1 MPSSSPRATFSAL
14 SPPIHSRSSSRELAA
29 PASEGEVEQDEL
41 AFTIESPSQPQLQ
54 LFENI
59 FNTGKLLASY
69 CCDDPLWST
78 LAEVALPCSN
88 CVRHPEAC
96 KVPEGSPHCSSQNL
110 AYSQRFLEL
119 HRSPAQRMSWGIP
132 EDAWCRYDNCLHS
145 QISSTSILLEL
156 NMLDNQDT
164 RAVDRRE
171 LECFQRAQEDGSMK
185 KRRLTKTR
193 SQPAPPPLSPSP
205 PHLSSMHS
213 VLAPR
218 ITPVSRQTGSV
229 RDPEPL
235 VQLAEVAGRQT
246 GFGTGN
252 AARFAVPVPLDIKG
266 PQEDTDT
273 SPLSMPPANRPA
285 LVPRILVQHPYC
297 AENECLV
304 AQVCLLQSQL
314 ASLRQENSTLASAL
328 RDTLMSLEARQG
340 ELKQLR
346 ASTSLSSQRQEEYDR
361 LMVQVQALQRLLPGP
376 IDKPLVNRFQDF
388 EESHCVAREDRDRYL
403 SRSASS
409 DHRNEE
415 LEKSLIQQQSLVDES
430 NALAVRQR
438 KRIEALQEEVHC
450 FRERALFVEKMV
462 REYPEE
468 GSYSVSHPPLAEVQG
483 KLNNTLAALQR
494 VATFAHRLY
503 SIISFLRRGL
513 DTAEPDII
521 VRSFQLALEFME
533 AARGVHAELHLRS
546 LSSVQWFF
554 HNAAEREKGTYCL
567 ILANSRFPD
576 DAPFLNAAQ
585 HAGFLAPFED
595 SLELP
600 VHRRMFALETA
611 LPHHDT
617 PPPGSVSYQDVGVDP
632 HEVNSPPPD
641 VPLFLPDSTSPTS
654 PLLPNP
660 SPPPPPLFGAV
671 ATLAIDLTGEDNNE
685 DLYESPS
692 SRDHCLAWEVTDA
705 DGMEVDEGAP
715 VKSESSVA

>member
-14 SPPIHSRSSSRELAA
+14 SPPIRSRSSSRESAA
-29 PASEGEVEQDEL
+29 PASEGEVKQDEL

-59 FNTGKLLASY
+59 FNTGKSLASY

-110 AYSQRFLEL
+110 AYSRRFLEL
-119 HRSPAQRMSWGIP
+119 HRSPAQHVSWGIP
-132 EDAWCRYDNCLHS
+132 EDAWCRYDNRLHS

-164 RAVDRRE
+164 RAVNRRE
-171 LECFQRAQEDGSMK
+171 LERFQRAQEDGSMK

-205 PHLSSMHS
+205 PHPSSMHS

-218 ITPVSRQTGSV
+218 IRPVSRQTGSV

-235 VQLAEVAGRQT
+235 VQLAEVAGHQT
-246 GFGTGN
+246 SFGTGN
-252 AARFAVPVPLDIKG
+252 AARFAVPVPSDIKG

-273 SPLSMPPANRPA
+273 SPLSMPTANRPA
-285 LVPRILVQHPYC
+285 L
-297 AENECLV
+297 
-304 AQVCLLQSQL
+304 SQL
-314 ASLRQENSTLASAL
+314 ASLRQENVTLASAL
-328 RDTLMSLEARQG
+328 RDTSTSLEARQG

-346 ASTSLSSQRQEEYDR
+346 ASISLSSQRQEEYDR

-388 EESHCVAREDRDRYL
+388 EESHCVAREDCDRYL
-403 SRSASS
+403 SCSASS
-409 DHRNEE
+409 DHHNEE
-415 LEKSLIQQQSLVDES
+415 LEKSLIQQQSLVDKS

-438 KRIEALQEEVHC
+438 KRIEALQEE
-450 FRERALFVEKMV
+450 
-462 REYPEE
+462 
-468 GSYSVSHPPLAEVQG
+468 
-483 KLNNTLAALQR
+483 
-494 VATFAHRLY
+494 
-503 SIISFLRRGL
+503 
-513 DTAEPDII
+513 
-521 VRSFQLALEFME
+521 
-533 AARGVHAELHLRS
+533 
-546 LSSVQWFF
+546 
-554 HNAAEREKGTYCL
+554 
-567 ILANSRFPD
+567 
-576 DAPFLNAAQ
+576 
-585 HAGFLAPFED
+585 
-595 SLELP
+595 
-600 VHRRMFALETA
+600 
-611 LPHHDT
+611 
-617 PPPGSVSYQDVGVDP
+617 DVGVDP

-660 SPPPPPLFGAV
+660 SPPPPLLFGAV
-671 ATLAIDLTGEDNNE
+671 ATLAIDLTGENNNE

-692 SRDHCLAWEVTDA
+692 SRDRRLAWEVTDV